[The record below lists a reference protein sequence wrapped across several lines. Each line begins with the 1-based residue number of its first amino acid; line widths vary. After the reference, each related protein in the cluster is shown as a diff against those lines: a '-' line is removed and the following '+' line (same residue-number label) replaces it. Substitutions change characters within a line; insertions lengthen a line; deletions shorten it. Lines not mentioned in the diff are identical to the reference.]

1 MWEQVMFNSDLS
13 EYSQINKP
21 ALDDFN
27 GGNHFRYQ

>member
-1 MWEQVMFNSDLS
+1 MFNSDLS